1 MKRILVLSLT
11 LLLIAPWVLEA
22 GNGQQRNRERC
33 CQSTIETEL
42 LAAPLSAE
50 EIADLQYIREEE
62 KLAHDLY
69 QSFFD
74 AWGSTV
80 FEKITASESRH
91 MAAVLRAINKYGL
104 VDPAAGNPIG
114 VFTNQEIQQ
123 LYSDLF
129 LVGSQSL
136 IEALKAGA
144 LVEEKDIFD
153 LREAIATTNQQ
164 ALEKMYGNLLR
175 GSGSHLRAFV
185 RNLAKRGVAYEPQIL
200 SQEDFDNIIAAGR
213 K

>member
-22 GNGQQRNRERC
+22 GNNQQRNQVRC
-33 CQSTIETEL
+33 CQSTVESAL
-42 LAAPLSAE
+42 LAGSLDESE
-50 EIADLQYIREEE
+50 TADLLFMREEE

-69 QSFFD
+69 RSFFN
-74 AWGSTV
+74 AWGNPF
-80 FEKITASESRH
+80 FEKITLSESRH
-91 MAAVLRAINKYGL
+91 MAAVLRAIIKYGL
-104 VDPAAGNPIG
+104 DDPAAGNAIG
-114 VFTNQEIQQ
+114 IFTNQYIQQ

-129 LVGSQSL
+129 LAGSQSL
-136 IEALKAGA
+136 NEALKAGA

-153 LREAIATTNQQ
+153 LGEAIDTTNNLD
-164 ALEKMYGNLLR
+164 LEKMYSNLLR

-200 SQEDFDNIIAAGR
+200 SQKDFDSIIAAGR